1 MKPLVT
7 GIIVFEAQAP
17 AFAGATL
24 IVRLEDVSYDDAPAG
39 VLAEY
44 VEHGVAFDPQRHSGL
59 RFRLAGPEPDP
70 QAQYAVQAHVDV
82 DGDGVVSSGDFINMR
97 SYPALTFGHP
107 REVTVLV
114 RQVR

>member
-7 GIIVFEAQAP
+7 GTIVFEAQVQ

-24 IVRLEDVSYDDAPAG
+24 IVRLEDVSYADAPAG

-44 VEHGVAFDPQRHSGL
+44 VEHGVAFDPQQDSGL
-59 RFRLAGPEPDP
+59 KFRLAGPEPDS
-70 QAQYAVQAHVDV
+70 QSQYAVQAHVDV
-82 DGDGVVSSGDFINMR
+82 DGDGVVSSGDFINMQ
-97 SYPALTFGHP
+97 SYPVLTFGHP
-107 REVTVLV
+107 CDVTVLV